1 MAPTGAQGLDTAAAT
16 AKDPTAKDPTPMDST
31 AKGLMAMDPT
41 ATEPLA
47 SPDPPSPGA
56 QASIGI
62 VGGGQLA
69 WMLAAAASRLGVAL
83 HVQTPAADDPAAER
97 AASLV
102 LAAVDDVAATRQLAG
117 RCGAISFEN
126 EWIPIEA
133 LEVLAEEGVQFIP
146 GLHALHPL
154 VSKRSQRELLNQLYL
169 PAPRWC
175 PLAAVYPPPLPDP
188 LASGPLE
195 PYGEQGARAAVSAP
209 GQPASPPPCLP
220 EGFHFPVMAKACL
233 GGYDGK
239 GTRPLRD
246 QSELELLL
254 AEVELDGWILEEMV
268 AFQQELALVACRDRC
283 GSVAC
288 FPLVQTHQH
297 RQICDWVLFPAPVDH
312 SVEAFARNVAVSLLT
327 ALDYVGVL
335 SIEFFYGPGGLQVNE
350 LAPRTHNSGHFT
362 IEACRSSQ
370 FEQQVRIVAGLP
382 LASVEPQVA
391 GAVMVN
397 LLGFEESSSDYTEL
411 RRRLAALA
419 GAKLH
424 WYGKRQAHPGRKLGH
439 LTLVL
444 ESRTLVERAEELERR
459 LAEVRAIW
467 PLQEIQIL

>member
-1 MAPTGAQGLDTAAAT
+1 MAPTGVQGLDTAAA
-16 AKDPTAKDPTPMDST
+16 PTPIAT
-31 AKGLMAMDPT
+31 AP
-41 ATEPLA
+41 A
-47 SPDPPSPGA
+47 SPDLRSPGA
-56 QASIGI
+56 LTSIGI

-69 WMLAAAASRLGVAL
+69 WMLADAASRLGVAL
-83 HVQTPAADDPAAER
+83 HVQTPAVDDPAAQR

-102 LAAVDDVAATRQLAG
+102 LAAVDDVAATRQLAE

-126 EWIPIEA
+126 EWIPIDA

-154 VSKRSQRELLNQLYL
+154 VSKRSQRELLNQLFL

-175 PLAAVYPPPLPDP
+175 PLQAVYPPLPPEPLT
-188 LASGPLE
+188 SGP
-195 PYGEQGARAAVSAP
+195 SADNGP
-209 GQPASPPPCLP
+209 SAGMELPLTPPQPACTGPCLP
-220 EGFHFPVMAKACL
+220 EGFQFPVMAKACI

-239 GTRPLRD
+239 GTRPLQNQAD
-246 QSELELLL
+246 LEALL
-254 AEVELDGWILEEMV
+254 AEAEVGGWILEEMV
-268 AFQQELALVACRDRC
+268 PFQQELALVACRDRA
-283 GSVAC
+283 GNVAC

-297 RQICDWVLFPAPVDH
+297 RQVCDWVLFPAPVDH
-312 SVEAFARNVAVSLLT
+312 GVEAFARNVAASLLT

-362 IEACRSSQ
+362 IEACHSSQ

-382 LASVEPQVA
+382 LASVEPRIPA
-391 GAVMVN
+391 ALMVN
-397 LLGFEESSSDYTEL
+397 LLGFEDSSSDYSEL
-411 RRRLAALA
+411 RQRLQALP
-419 GAKLH
+419 GGSLH

-439 LTLVL
+439 LSLVL
-444 ESRTLVERAEELERR
+444 ESRSHAERAEELERR

-467 PLQEIQIL
+467 PLQGPPDPLESA